1 MCVSASSEEEIGGWD
16 DDGGDA
22 DDADG
27 MVVLHTLLLRDCF
40 ASRHCWVV
48 YFLSP
53 CSGHRGRRCGIGDC
67 LVLTVANIRHLLVML
82 LSTTVDSGK
91 TEYTIC
97 RYIRRSSCSRL
108 TIGMIRSPIFV
119 SIHGRSGSQR
129 PAAKAIL
136 SETPHIVLQPK
147 KGRHFFSAHD
157 EKLTTYSC
165 DFLLHGRVRPNM

>member
-1 MCVSASSEEEIGGWD
+1 MVSSTISNMCVSASSGEEIGGV
-16 DDGGDA
+16 
-22 DDADG
+22 
-27 MVVLHTLLLRDCF
+27 MVVMLMMLVVLHTLLLRDCF
-40 ASRHCWVV
+40 ASHHCWEVV

-91 TEYTIC
+91 KEYTIC

-129 PAAKAIL
+129 PAAKTIL
-136 SETPHIVLQPK
+136 SETPHIVLQQK
-147 KGRHFFSAHD
+147 KGGLFF
-157 EKLTTYSC
+157 
-165 DFLLHGRVRPNM
+165 FLHMMRN

>member
-1 MCVSASSEEEIGGWD
+1 
-16 DDGGDA
+16 
-22 DDADG
+22 
-27 MVVLHTLLLRDCF
+27 MVVLHTLLPRDCF

-67 LVLTVANIRHLLVML
+67 LVLTVANIRHLLFML
-82 LSTTVDSGK
+82 LSTTVDSGQK
-91 TEYTIC
+91 KNIPYVGI
-97 RYIRRSSCSRL
+97 YAAALAQRL

-136 SETPHIVLQPK
+136 SETPHIVLQQK
-147 KGRHFFSAHD
+147 KGDSFFFC
-157 EKLTTYSC
+157 T
-165 DFLLHGRVRPNM
+165 

>member
-1 MCVSASSEEEIGGWD
+1 MQRWCLLTITNMCVSVSSGEKIGGCD

-48 YFLSP
+48 YCLSP

-67 LVLTVANIRHLLVML
+67 LVLTVANIRHLLFML
-82 LSTTVDSGK
+82 LSTTVDSEK
-91 TEYTIC
+91 KKEYTIC
-97 RYIRRSSCSRL
+97 RYIYAAALAQRL

-129 PAAKAIL
+129 PAAKTTL
-136 SETPHIVLQPK
+136 SETPHIVLQQK
-147 KGRHFFSAHD
+147 KG
-157 EKLTTYSC
+157 
-165 DFLLHGRVRPNM
+165 

>member
-48 YFLSP
+48 YCLSP
-53 CSGHRGRRCGIGDC
+53 CSGHRGRRCGIGDS
-67 LVLTVANIRHLLVML
+67 LVLTVANIRHPLVML

-91 TEYTIC
+91 KEYTIC
-97 RYIRRSSCSRL
+97 RYIY
-108 TIGMIRSPIFV
+108 
-119 SIHGRSGSQR
+119 
-129 PAAKAIL
+129 AAAL
-136 SETPHIVLQPK
+136 AQDL
-147 KGRHFFSAHD
+147 R
-157 EKLTTYSC
+157 
-165 DFLLHGRVRPNM
+165 